1 MKLKL
6 TAEPVSQDHSA
17 MHQQSQNLIITQAP
31 GLYLGSLMI
40 LMTEGTRSEDD
51 STSIKLPTMCALFM
65 AAGEMYNLVIYSS
78 SDPYF
83 AAVERIKNTENQK

>member
-17 MHQQSQNLIITQAP
+17 LHRQSQNLVITQTP
-31 GLYLGSLMI
+31 GLYSGSLMI
-40 LMTEGTRSEDD
+40 LMTEGTRSDDD
-51 STSIKLPTMCALFM
+51 STSIKLSAMCALFM
-65 AAGEMYNLVIYSS
+65 EAGDMNNLVTVNS

-83 AAVERIKNTENQK
+83 AAVERVKKH